1 MDISLEDHA
10 RIAAAVAKAEAGTSG
25 EIRCVLGEG
34 GQGAAMPL
42 AVAAAASL
50 VAPAIALLLGLD
62 PEALA
67 GVFGHWSVGHL
78 AAADARVASTLS
90 VYIALQTVIFAVV
103 FGLLSLAPLRR
114 ALTPKAVARA
124 RVHEAALAQFAGLGL
139 ADTRDRTGVL
149 IYASLDDHRAEVLAD
164 EGIYAKAPHAVWD
177 EVVALLV
184 DGLRRDAP
192 ADGFAAAV
200 EKTGEILSQY
210 LPPRADDRNELP
222 DGLVRTGGRK
232 PRSKGD

>member
-1 MDISLEDHA
+1 MDITPQDHA
-10 RIAAAVAKAEAGTSG
+10 RIAAAVAQAEAGTSG
-25 EIRCVLGEG
+25 EIRCVLSEG
-34 GQGAAMPL
+34 GQGPALAL

-90 VYIALQTVIFAVV
+90 VYIALQTVIFALV
-103 FGLLSLAPLRR
+103 FGLMSFAPLRR
-114 ALTPKAVARA
+114 ALTPRAVVKA
-124 RVHEAALAQFAGLGL
+124 RVHEAALAQFAALGL
-139 ADTRDRTGVL
+139 ADTRDRTGIL
-149 IYASLDDHRAEVLAD
+149 IYASLDDHHAEVLAD

-177 EVVALLV
+177 EVIALLV
-184 DGLRRDAP
+184 DGLRRGAP
-192 ADGFAAAV
+192 ADGFAAAAQ
-200 EKTGEILSQY
+200 KTGEILSEY

-222 DGLVRTGGRK
+222 NRLVRTGARK
-232 PRSKGD
+232 PRTKG